1 MEPHQNNIPEETRLR
16 LIDMAWLLNDL
27 TSDLKT
33 PVDLILQ
40 LRPAMDESKQNY
52 MSISRLCITSL
63 IVNLCKLKEIIDH
76 YGAEIR
82 SFPQDIRN
90 ALYSIK
96 SEVEKKDMYA
106 FRSKYVAHAFS
117 KEKGGQQRPL
127 TFDENV
133 KALMKIIDF
142 GLNPVTENVFKF
154 CEWIHVKDDLQSVVY
169 IVYSAVKHIDTIVGG
184 LGARR

>member
-1 MEPHQNNIPEETRLR
+1 MEIKKDNAVDVKLR

-33 PVDLILQ
+33 PVDLIFQ
-40 LRPAMDESKQNY
+40 LRPAMDDNQKNF
-52 MSISRLCITSL
+52 MSMSRLCLTSI
-63 IVNLCKLKEIIDH
+63 IVNLCRLKEIIDH

-82 SFPQDIRN
+82 SFPEGLRN
-90 ALYSIK
+90 SLYSIK

-117 KEKGGQQRPL
+117 KEKGGQQKPL
-127 TFDENV
+127 TFDQNV
-133 KALMKIIDF
+133 RALMAIIDF

-154 CEWIHVKDDLQSVVY
+154 CKWIHVKDDLQSVVY
-169 IVYSAVKHIDTIVGG
+169 IVYGAVKHIETVVGG

>member
-1 MEPHQNNIPEETRLR
+1 MKLQQNNLPAETKLR

-33 PVDLILQ
+33 PVDLIFQ
-40 LRPAMDESKQNY
+40 LRPAMDENKQNY

-82 SFPQDIRN
+82 SFPEALRKS
-90 ALYSIK
+90 LYSIK

-117 KEKGGQQRPL
+117 KEKGGQQKPL

-133 KALMKIIDF
+133 QSLIKIIDF
-142 GLNPVTENVFKF
+142 GLKPVTENVFKF
-154 CEWIHVKDDLQSVVY
+154 CEWVHVKDDLKSVVY
-169 IVYSAVKHIDTIVGG
+169 IVYDTVKHIDIVLGG

>member
-63 IVNLCKLKEIIDH
+63 IVNLCKLNQ
-76 YGAEIR
+76 A
-82 SFPQDIRN
+82 S
-90 ALYSIK
+90 
-96 SEVEKKDMYA
+96 
-106 FRSKYVAHAFS
+106 
-117 KEKGGQQRPL
+117 
-127 TFDENV
+127 
-133 KALMKIIDF
+133 
-142 GLNPVTENVFKF
+142 
-154 CEWIHVKDDLQSVVY
+154 
-169 IVYSAVKHIDTIVGG
+169 
-184 LGARR
+184 

>member
-63 IVNLCKLKEIIDH
+63 IVNLCKLK
-76 YGAEIR
+76 A
-82 SFPQDIRN
+82 S
-90 ALYSIK
+90 
-96 SEVEKKDMYA
+96 
-106 FRSKYVAHAFS
+106 
-117 KEKGGQQRPL
+117 
-127 TFDENV
+127 
-133 KALMKIIDF
+133 
-142 GLNPVTENVFKF
+142 
-154 CEWIHVKDDLQSVVY
+154 
-169 IVYSAVKHIDTIVGG
+169 
-184 LGARR
+184 